1 MREPQ
6 SVERAIV
13 RLSRF
18 FYKLIAHLGGLWAQ
32 LNHMKLSYLRCY
44 LFVLMI
50 LCCLL
55 NLSAQIVLH
64 DATNVTQTQVTLSAE
79 FPENSTEHG
88 FQYKYG
94 TLPKIDAFSQ
104 LALSPTS
111 DPVQI
116 NNKSSYAWSARSIKR
131 WIESNP
137 NVPANKESKIS
148 IDVTLYDSSNLTYEW
163 SVDSEEG
170 IGILNLQIDG
180 VTMQSISGFHDFESV
195 TVPLTAGHH
204 TISWSYSKDRS
215 SNIGLDIGMLRN
227 ISITNTTPNDWIDS
241 NTGEIYA
248 LYPSLKYL
256 YRAYSYTSND
266 DKREC
271 SAIKEFETLG
281 LSFSN
286 LEVSPITQTTA
297 TLNYTPNFGD
307 ANADFYY
314 VYGPKQPRHECSQLE
329 QCLLNQSTTLINTQ
343 FSSGWKVD
351 RYNCVYNSNS
361 MNIETIEIDVIL
373 TAEST
378 ISFEWLCY
386 GWQGNNLGSKTSS
399 MRFYIDDESKAY
411 ISNASK
417 KSYDERESVSII
429 VSPGIHKLKFETN
442 LAGGTPSWPCWGGIW
457 NLNIPNV
464 SEFSAIS
471 TKVPS
476 DGSPLLLDNLN
487 PKSIYGYYV
496 ESTPNY
502 ESQLPT
508 NWINGTS
515 QLVEFET
522 LGITFKDIT
531 IDNITQTSAKYTCNI
546 NNGDAII
553 LSTGLEFKEQSGK
566 NWSNISFDDKSSSL
580 SYKLSRL
587 KPNTLY
593 EIRVYADIENL
604 GMVYSDISEF
614 STLPII
620 AHKPEIIKISQHQAT
635 LLGNITSGDANIYQR
650 GMQFKTILSSS
661 WDNIEDTGNDSI
673 FTLIRRNL
681 EMGVTYAARTY
692 VQPAGDDVIYSD
704 TLVFSTLDSYF
715 LNCNSD
721 AHTQTSVTLEAS
733 LADTDDDAS
742 IDYGFE
748 YYITSDGF
756 SENIPSEAIDIP
768 AEPNNNKIN
777 AKLTRLTPS
786 MGICWRT
793 YASVNGEKF
802 YCTGS
807 KNSKWDFVSTDKAT
821 ITVKNKKIT
830 QTSISLELDATQEGD
845 AIVSQIEYAL
855 ANSVQDTQDYSIC
868 GNTLTLNNLIP
879 DHQYNIRFRGL
890 VNGQYCPLLKD
901 ISWDYSWFEYNTL
914 PVNVDVSFSG
924 ITQTKAKME
933 ISFDSGDAEIS
944 DISYRLNYGDII
956 PYTEE
961 QNLTNLIPGISY
973 TITVFAKVNGVES
986 SWSENSSND
995 AFKFTTKSVSTN
1007 MSISEIYQTAA
1018 EISWTSNVGDA
1029 TFICS
1034 GLEYSNEN
1042 IKSES
1047 ESEEQTITGLIPNRS
1062 YSCRS
1067 FVETVEGGRIY
1078 STWQSFTTKAIST
1091 TTLPVSNI
1099 SNRSATMNGTIECDD
1114 MSSAEFGFQWKQMEG
1129 WLTDPAFTKGH
1140 KLDDGSI
1147 SVALV
1152 NGMLEPNT
1160 DYQYRTA
1167 VRYHNEIYTS
1177 NDWKTF
1183 RTESE
1188 FIYYP
1193 PTVYTVFRTDRE
1205 NNALILCGY
1214 YIAGSETITSQ
1225 GYEYWQVN
1233 QQSYGAYAPQN
1244 TVIITT
1250 DESMQHTFLSGELA
1264 SGNYAVRAFVKTE
1277 TGNVLYGATLGFN
1290 VSENGYSSIDTIDS
1304 DDVIVF
1310 TEGSTLKIING
1321 INLSCYIYNLKG
1333 LLIAQKCNMSEY
1345 EEFHLDKN
1353 AIYIVKLSN
1362 GKVMKLLF

>member
-1 MREPQ
+1 M
-6 SVERAIV
+6 
-13 RLSRF
+13 
-18 FYKLIAHLGGLWAQ
+18 
-32 LNHMKLSYLRCY
+32 
-44 LFVLMI
+44 LMI
-50 LCCLL
+50 LCGLL

-64 DATNVTQTQVTLSAE
+64 DATNVTQTKATLSAD
-79 FPENSTEHG
+79 FPNINAEHG
-88 FQYKYG
+88 FQYKKG
-94 TLPKIDAFSQ
+94 SLPSIDDFSKV
-104 LALSPTS
+104 ALSPNS
-111 DPVQI
+111 DPIQLSTSYTSGWVSRPLKGWI
-116 NNKSSYAWSARSIKR
+116 ENNTSIPVGKSSSVSTV
-131 WIESNP
+131 IEFTEDS
-137 NVPANKESKIS
+137 EIS
-148 IDVTLYDSSNLTYEW
+148 FEW
-163 SVDSEEG
+163 SIDSEENVG
-170 IGILNLQIDG
+170 FLNFLVDDVIIK
-180 VTMQSISGFHDFESV
+180 SISGLIDF
-195 TVPLTAGHH
+195 TKTTCMIPKGQHTLTWQYIKQKE
-204 TISWSYSKDRS
+204 T
-215 SNIGLDIGMLRN
+215 NIGLDLAKLKN
-227 ISITNTTPNDWIDS
+227 I
-241 NTGEIYA
+241 
-248 LYPSLKYL
+248 
-256 YRAYSYTSND
+256 
-266 DKREC
+266 
-271 SAIKEFETLG
+271 
-281 LSFSN
+281 
-286 LEVSPITQTTA
+286 
-297 TLNYTPNFGD
+297 
-307 ANADFYY
+307 
-314 VYGPKQPRHECSQLE
+314 
-329 QCLLNQSTTLINTQ
+329 TLINTTPGEWITEYTTSNDV
-343 FSSGWKVD
+343 FLE
-351 RYNCVYNSNS
+351 NLFPNSDY
-361 MNIETIEIDVIL
+361 IFRAFD
-373 TAEST
+373 
-378 ISFEWLCY
+378 
-386 GWQGNNLGSKTSS
+386 NNLTTSIFTFKTYPVIIDNFSLSDVSQTKANFSYNVIHGEINCNNSYQIVKGSVPIDPLVLALLGDSPTTLNPVFSGKYWSVLYGENGVYCGEELNIAQSCSGSVLIRFTTSKPTTITFDWAAEAYEYS
-399 MRFYIDDESKAY
+399 LLSFNLYVDGKYHSEVEAKSPGYKEWKHKEITLSPGSHTIKWSTKA
-411 ISNASK
+411 ISNGGRWNNMVGYIK
-417 KSYDERESVSII
+417 
-429 VSPGIHKLKFETN
+429 N
-442 LAGGTPSWPCWGGIW
+442 L
-457 NLNIPNV
+457 NLNIDDTIGVELLKNTNSSFNISNLIPNTV
-464 SEFSAIS
+464 YSTQFKTQFSVQDSILTEKS
-471 TKVPS
+471 QWLSFKT
-476 DGSPLLLDNLN
+476 LDVTAE
-487 PKSIYGYYV
+487 PPQIK
-496 ESTPNY
+496 
-502 ESQLPT
+502 
-508 NWINGTS
+508 
-515 QLVEFET
+515 
-522 LGITFKDIT
+522 
-531 IDNITQTSAKYTCNI
+531 NITQSTITSDLNYI
-546 NNGDAII
+546 EGDANII
-553 LSTGLEFKEQSGK
+553 TKGLQYKNKSATSWSTIDYTSGNHEF
-566 NWSNISFDDKSSSL
+566 L
-580 SYKLSRL
+580 TVSRL
-587 KPNTLY
+587 RPYTTY
-593 EIRVYADIENL
+593 NL
-604 GMVYSDISEF
+604 RSFIQAEGCDTTYSDIITVT
-614 STLPII
+614 TLQVI

-733 LADTDDDAS
+733 LADTDDGAS

-756 SENIPSEAIDIP
+756 SENIPSEAIDVP

-777 AKLTRLTPS
+777 AKLTGLTPS

-879 DHQYNIRFRGL
+879 NHQYNIRFRGL

-914 PVNVDVSFSG
+914 PVDVDVSFSG

-933 ISFDSGDAEIS
+933 ISFESGDAEIS

-1018 EISWTSNVGDA
+1018 KISWTSNVGDA

-1310 TEGSTLKIING
+1310 TEGSTLKVING

-1333 LLIAQKCNMSEY
+1333 LLIAQKYNMSEY

-1362 GKVMKLLF
+1362 GKVMKLCF